1 MYYSLPP
8 EKENPDPTRAR
19 LPTQNISPHPHTMP
33 TTIPTNLF
41 GLTADD
47 SLAVLRRR
55 YYDLALLCHPDRGG
69 AADDMRVVQRSYE
82 AAKAALEHQAEG
94 DAKRAHLEAQ
104 LDMVEDE
111 DGVKDIPSFRAIFD
125 EVHDHF
131 NQRFHAAFEA
141 EAAAEGAGSTT
152 CPAPASATDDGLF
165 AVDPFV
171 AQGYGDYMIVRAPG
185 EGTLGDVPAAQL
197 AYDASDVWADVGT
210 AGASSTTELPTFA
223 PPLDDAPAE
232 APATTDT
239 LDGAASNSA
248 TPPVTT
254 TLATRAHPTTTDA
267 WARDAFPTTWTR
279 HTRIADFGTAT
290 AVPDAVPLTDYRRSF
305 APLGC
310 GKPKTWLESHLPSLR
325 EETWAEVAAEGG
337 EASDDDDRGEAEA
350 ASVAAVPARPLPWE
364 YQADGGGST
373 LTLRRRRGV
382 CGGGDS
388 AADAGGREGGSE
400 WRITFESYA
409 DVEASAATSV
419 RPRVVGGCDATGA
432 PADASLL
439 THLSEQLGRL
449 WTAWVGGDKA
459 EDELLPAVVRF
470 LDGVE
475 GGGERVEK
483 EKVE

>member
-1 MYYSLPP
+1 MPP
-8 EKENPDPTRAR
+8 T
-19 LPTQNISPHPHTMP
+19 
-33 TTIPTNLF
+33 PTNLF

-69 AADDMRVVQRSYE
+69 SADDMRVVQRSYE
-82 AAKAALEHQAEG
+82 ATKAALEHQAEG

-104 LDMVEDE
+104 LDTVEDE

-141 EAAAEGAGSTT
+141 EAAAEGAGPTT
-152 CPAPASATDDGLF
+152 CPAPASTTDDGLF

-185 EGTLGDVPAAQL
+185 EGPLGDVPAAQL
-197 AYDASDVWADVGT
+197 AYDASDVWAGVGSV
-210 AGASSTTELPTFA
+210 GASTATTTTELPAFA

-232 APATTDT
+232 APATPDT
-239 LDGAASNSA
+239 LDSA
-248 TPPVTT
+248 VATDTPPVTTT

-337 EASDDDDRGEAEA
+337 VASDEDDRGEAAEAA
-350 ASVAAVPARPLPWE
+350 ASVAAAPARPLPWE

-373 LTLRRRRGV
+373 LTLRRRRGG
-382 CGGGDS
+382 CGGDS
-388 AADAGGREGGSE
+388 ATGAGGREGGSE

-409 DVEASAATSV
+409 DVEAAAAAATSV

-475 GGGERVEK
+475 EGGVGK
-483 EKVE
+483 AKVE

>member
-1 MYYSLPP
+1 
-8 EKENPDPTRAR
+8 
-19 LPTQNISPHPHTMP
+19 MP
-33 TTIPTNLF
+33 TTPTNLF

-104 LDMVEDE
+104 LDTVEDE
-111 DGVKDIPSFRAIFD
+111 DGVRDIPSFRAIFD

-141 EAAAEGAGSTT
+141 EAAEGVCGGEAPTMPPAAST
-152 CPAPASATDDGLF
+152 TDDGLF

-185 EGTLGDVPAAQL
+185 EDPLGDVPAAQL
-197 AYDASDVWADVGT
+197 AYDASDVWADAGVD
-210 AGASSTTELPTFA
+210 GASAIFDLPAFA

-232 APATTDT
+232 APVTTDT
-239 LDGAASNSA
+239 LDGADSNASD
-248 TPPVTT
+248 TPTVTT
-254 TLATRAHPTTTDA
+254 TALATRAHPTTTDA

-337 EASDDDDRGEAEA
+337 VASDEDDRGEAEA
-350 ASVAAVPARPLPWE
+350 ASVAAAPTRALPWE

-382 CGGGDS
+382 CGGDS

-409 DVEASAATSV
+409 DVEAAAAATSV

-449 WTAWVGGDKA
+449 WTTWVGGDKA

-475 GGGERVEK
+475 GGGVAK
-483 EKVE
+483 AKVE

>member
-1 MYYSLPP
+1 MSNPTLP
-8 EKENPDPTRAR
+8 
-19 LPTQNISPHPHTMP
+19 I
-33 TTIPTNLF
+33 NLF

-94 DAKRAHLEAQ
+94 DAKREHLEAK
-104 LDMVEDE
+104 LDTVEDE

-141 EAAAEGAGSTT
+141 EAEAAAEGAGST
-152 CPAPASATDDGLF
+152 CPTPAAADDGLF

-185 EGTLGDVPAAQL
+185 EGPLGDVPAAQL
-197 AYDASDVWADVGT
+197 AYDASDVWADVGSV
-210 AGASSTTELPTFA
+210 GASTTTVLPAFA
-223 PPLDDAPAE
+223 PPLNDAPAE
-232 APATTDT
+232 GGATTDT
-239 LDGAASNSA
+239 PDGADA
-248 TPPVTT
+248 PPVTTT
-254 TLATRAHPTTTDA
+254 TLATRAHSTTTDA

-337 EASDDDDRGEAEA
+337 VASDEDDRGEAEA
-350 ASVAAVPARPLPWE
+350 ASVAAAPARPLPWE

-373 LTLRRRRGV
+373 LTLRRRRGG
-382 CGGGDS
+382 CGSDSNS
-388 AADAGGREGGSE
+388 AADAGGREGVSE
-400 WRITFESYA
+400 WRVTFESYA
-409 DVEASAATSV
+409 DVEAAAAAAATSV

-439 THLSEQLGRL
+439 TYLSEQLGRL
-449 WTAWVGGDKA
+449 WTTWVGGDKA

-475 GGGERVEK
+475 GEGGQRVVK
-483 EKVE
+483 TKVE

>member
-1 MYYSLPP
+1 MPP
-8 EKENPDPTRAR
+8 T
-19 LPTQNISPHPHTMP
+19 
-33 TTIPTNLF
+33 PTNLF

-55 YYDLALLCHPDRGG
+55 YYDLSLLCHPDRGG

-104 LDMVEDE
+104 LDTVEDE

-141 EAAAEGAGSTT
+141 EAAEGACGGEAPTMP
-152 CPAPASATDDGLF
+152 PAASTDDGLF

-185 EGTLGDVPAAQL
+185 EGPLGDVPAAQL
-197 AYDASDVWADVGT
+197 AYNASDVWADMDSAST
-210 AGASSTTELPTFA
+210 ATTELPAFA

-232 APATTDT
+232 APADT
-239 LDGAASNSA
+239 LDGAASEA
-248 TPPVTT
+248 DTPPVTT

-267 WARDAFPTTWTR
+267 WARDAFPTTWTQ

-337 EASDDDDRGEAEA
+337 EASDEDDRGEAEA
-350 ASVAAVPARPLPWE
+350 ASVAAAPARPLPWE

-373 LTLRRRRGV
+373 LTLRRRRGG
-382 CGGGDS
+382 CGGDS
-388 AADAGGREGGSE
+388 ATGAGSREGGSE

-409 DVEASAATSV
+409 DVEAAAAAAASV

-449 WTAWVGGDKA
+449 WTTWVGGDKA

-475 GGGERVEK
+475 EGGERVEK